1 LTQIRAEVR
10 RKNNQI
16 DKPTKSKNKKSVS
29 KVRKSISFNTRISLS
44 SFQHNRT
51 NLSQMLSNLS
61 QFSDNEILSDHNN
74 EDEIK

>member
-1 LTQIRAEVR
+1 MTQIRAEVR
-10 RKNNQI
+10 RKKNQI
-16 DKPTKSKNKKSVS
+16 DKPTKSTNNKSAP

-61 QFSDNEILSDHNN
+61 QSDNEIFSDQNN
-74 EDEIK
+74 EDET